1 MPYEIAARNN
11 KTIPPSTG
19 KPGGGGTCG
28 GGGPVGPAKAKLVKS
43 SAKPLK
49 ILFGTILIGCKN
61 K

>member
-1 MPYEIAARNN
+1 MNN
-11 KTIPPSTG
+11 KTTPPSTG
-19 KPGGGGTCG
+19 NPGGGGTCG